1 MSFTAAGFPVTYG
14 RGLVPTLVRDLSRFV
29 AVVHD
34 EPWALLAAQLPHQ
47 PTLVVPASDLTPLT
61 LDRLVGQVAVLHADD
76 PLDAVIGVG
85 GGSAMDTAKW
95 LSWSTG
101 VPLFQIPSLPSV
113 NACFTRMTA
122 LRDAGGVRYEGDA
135 VPERV
140 LVDFDLLAAAPPELV
155 RGGIGDVLSCH
166 TAHFDWKLGD
176 AAGRDA
182 PWDDHAGAMS
192 LTYLDEL
199 ERLAPLLA
207 TGDDEGVQRLM
218 ECHRDIGWRCHEI
231 GHARF
236 EEGSEHFFAYAF
248 EEVTGRTIMHGELVT
263 LGVLVM
269 SAIQGNDPDR
279 PRRIATAAQARTG
292 LDELGVAWEEVEN
305 SLRRLPSFVTEHGLW
320 YSVANDLVV
329 DETVL
334 ETAQRA
340 LRIA

>member
-1 MSFTAAGFPVTYG
+1 MSFEATGFPVTYG
-14 RGLVPTLVRDLSRFV
+14 RGLVPALVSELDRFV
-29 AVVHD
+29 AVIHD
-34 EPWALLAAQLPHQ
+34 EPWALLTTQLPHQ
-47 PTLVVPASDLTPLT
+47 PTRAIPAGDLTLAH
-61 LDRLVGQVAVLHADD
+61 LDDLVDVVAAIHADE
-76 PLDAVIGVG
+76 PLDAVIGIG

-95 LSWSTG
+95 LSWRTDI
-101 VPLFQIPSLPSV
+101 PLFQVPSLPSV

-122 LRDAGGVRYEGDA
+122 LRHDGGVRYEGDA
-135 VPERV
+135 VPRRV
-140 LVDFDLLAAAPPELV
+140 IVDFDLLAAAPPALV

-166 TAHFDWKLGD
+166 TARFDWQLGD

-182 PWDDHAGAMS
+182 PWDEHAGAMS

-199 ERLAPLLA
+199 EELAPLLA
-207 TGDDEGVQRLM
+207 HGDDEGVERLM
-218 ECHRDIGWRCHEI
+218 ECHRDIGWRCHEL

-279 PRRIATAAQARTG
+279 PRRIADAACARTD
-292 LDELGVAWEEVEN
+292 LAELGVTWGEIEA
-305 SLRRLPSFVTEHGLW
+305 SLRRLPSYVAEHGLW
-320 YSVANDLVV
+320 FSVADGLVV
-329 DETVL
+329 DEAVL
-334 ETAQRA
+334 ATARDA